1 MNLFFYLILC
11 TLPFSAMAETTNPTA
26 SSTANEVS
34 TNKSAESAI
43 TTENKDAESKEE
55 NKNKLYLKM
64 GEASTKKVNL
74 LVKFLPA
81 NKTKI
86 SADKFINFDK
96 NFQQVLLND
105 LKVSS
110 LFNLFEEEN
119 TAEKIELKL
128 EVTYEFDDNQI
139 KLDSNGKKSDE
150 LLAHFTEQTK
160 ASISNPRKA
169 AHVIANS
176 YIKSLTGVAG
186 PFNTRIVT
194 TTDRA
199 GGLAREIFIFDW
211 DFANAEQIT
220 KHKNLSRTPNWSW
233 DGNLIAYTALVQTAK
248 DSFINPALL
257 IYDIRTKKTKSL
269 ANRPGNN
276 SGASF
281 AKDNESI
288 FMTSSSEGSADI
300 YKIAT
305 DDGKILAK
313 LTKGPMS
320 AMNIE
325 PMVSPDG
332 TQIAFSSDRVGATAL
347 YIMNIDGTGVR
358 RLTHFK
364 EFANAPSWSPDGTK
378 LAFAAQDSGNFDIFT
393 VNVDGSGLKRI
404 TAHNRKPNGKKANN
418 EYPTFSSDGRLI
430 MYTSDRTGKNQIYVS
445 TVDGNN
451 EYQITQDEN
460 NYYSPKWSWTER

>member
-1 MNLFFYLILC
+1 MMNLFLYLFLSI
-11 TLPFSAMAETTNPTA
+11 LPFSAMAQTSEATTETAITNT
-26 SSTANEVS
+26 E
-34 TNKSAESAI
+34 KDK
-43 TTENKDAESKEE
+43 TTENSEESKKTESAGE
-55 NKNKLYLKM
+55 NKDKLYLKM

-74 LVKFLPA
+74 LLKFIPA

-86 SADKFINFDK
+86 PADKFVQFDK
-96 NFQQVLLND
+96 NFQQVLIND

-110 LFNLFEEEN
+110 LFNIFEEEN
-119 TAEKIELKL
+119 SSEKIELKL
-128 EVTYEFDDNQI
+128 EITYEFDDNQI
-139 KLDSNGKKSDE
+139 KFEANGKKSDE
-150 LLAHFTEQTK
+150 LMAHYTEQTK
-160 ASISNPRKA
+160 ASTNSPRKA
-169 AHVIANS
+169 AHIIASS
-176 YIKSLTGVAG
+176 YIKSLTGIAG
-186 PFNTRIVT
+186 PFNTKIVA

-199 GGLAREIFIFDW
+199 AAPAREIFIFDW
-211 DFANAEQIT
+211 DFANPEQIT

-257 IYDIRTKKTKSL
+257 IYDVRTKKTKSL

-281 AKDNESI
+281 SKDNESI

-451 EYQITQDEN
+451 EYPITQDEH